1 MSFTGILVW
10 MMSTIGARILAS
22 LGMGF
27 LTFAAVTTAADIML
41 GEFSAMWGTLP
52 ADVFNIISLAGFPEA
67 LGWIIGAY
75 LSRLALNALPK
86 LSKLPV

>member
-1 MSFTGILVW
+1 
-10 MMSTIGARILAS
+10 MSTIGARVLAS

-27 LTFAAVTTAADIML
+27 LTFAAVTTAANAML
-41 GEFSAMWGTLP
+41 SEFSSSWGGLSSTVL
-52 ADVFNIISLAGFPEA
+52 NIISLAGFPEA

-86 LSKLPV
+86 LSRLPV